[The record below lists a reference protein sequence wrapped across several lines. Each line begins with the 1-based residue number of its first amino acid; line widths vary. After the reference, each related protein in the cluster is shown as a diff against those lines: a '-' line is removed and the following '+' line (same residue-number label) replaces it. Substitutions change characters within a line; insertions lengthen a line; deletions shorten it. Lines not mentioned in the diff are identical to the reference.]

1 VNGPPA
7 PLSGA
12 AFGGGGSWAV
22 PGGLIAGGLAF
33 AALVLGDQVS
43 AKVTAAAIAGLVTI
57 LLVPLTGN
65 PRLACLYLVLL
76 FAPLGLRASFF
87 QFPHMSGA
95 GATFIDLA
103 DPFIFAL
110 LFFQLRDRFLGLRPF
125 RMPPALWFWA
135 AMIVLGIGSVI
146 FGTLRTTS
154 ANETVRMFKL
164 LLLALVVLNEVV
176 RHGHFKHVIVAIA
189 AGMVLQSALALA
201 QYGLGRQ
208 LGLQFLGEA
217 SNDDIEALSSA
228 TLLTRD
234 FVYRPSGLLGH
245 ANLLAG
251 YLALYMPMAV
261 ALLLS
266 PVSLGLKA
274 LLALSL
280 ALGLPALVLTLS
292 RAGWIEYSAAFVL
305 VLWLGTLHPVSR
317 RVFMPARAVIIAATA
332 VGVLAL
338 TPPIVQRLSTSD
350 PTAVEYRLE
359 WLRTAAKMVADNPV
373 FGVGLNTY
381 VYKQLPY
388 GADKTPEAMTARY
401 GPLWPAVHNSW
412 ALTWT
417 EQGTVGFLFWV
428 AVHVSILRVAI
439 RNLRIRDPML
449 HAMNAGLM
457 AGFIAIMIDG
467 LASFFVRTEAPA
479 RLFWIAAALILAIG
493 TWRRMHEPAG
503 AAVAARPQANPPSS
517 LRPGAGR
524 RDKWLP
530 GRQRGLR

>member
-1 VNGPPA
+1 MKGPPA
-7 PLSGA
+7 PRSGT
-12 AFGGGGSWAV
+12 AFGGDSPRALI
-22 PGGLIAGGLAF
+22 GGLVAGALAF
-33 AALVLGDQVS
+33 AALVLVGQVS
-43 AKVTAAAIAGLVTI
+43 AKVSAAAFAGLVTV

-76 FAPLGLRASFF
+76 FAPLGLRATFF
-87 QFPHMSGA
+87 RFPHMGGA
-95 GATFIDLA
+95 GATFIDLV

-125 RMPPALWFWA
+125 RMPPAMWFWA
-135 AMIVLGIGSVI
+135 GMIVLGVGSVI

-164 LLLALVVLNEVV
+164 LLLALAVLNEVV
-176 RHGHFKHVIVAIA
+176 RPQQFRHVIIAIA
-189 AGMVLQSALALA
+189 AGMVLQSGVALA

-208 LGLQFLGEA
+208 LGLQILGEA
-217 SNDDIEALSSA
+217 SNDDIEALSTA

-245 ANLLAG
+245 ANLLAA

-266 PVSLGLKA
+266 PLSRGLKA

-280 ALGLPALVLTLS
+280 VLGLPALVLTLS
-292 RAGWIEYSAAFVL
+292 RAGWIEYSVAFVL
-305 VLWLGTLHPVSR
+305 VLWLGSLHPVSR
-317 RVFMPARAVIIAATA
+317 RVFMPARTVLIAVTA
-332 VGVLAL
+332 IGVLAL
-338 TPPIVQRLSTSD
+338 TPPIVQRLSASD

-359 WLRTAAKMVADNPV
+359 WLRTAAAMVADNPV

-388 GADKTPEAMTARY
+388 GADKTPEAMTERY

-412 ALTWT
+412 ALVWT
-417 EQGTVGFLFWV
+417 EQGTVGFIFWV
-428 AVHVSILRVAI
+428 AVHVSILRVAV
-439 RNLRIRDPML
+439 RNLRIRDPVL

-479 RLFWIAAALILAIG
+479 RLFWIAAALILALG
-493 TWRRMHEPAG
+493 TWRRSQEQAE
-503 AAVAARPQANPPSS
+503 AAAAAREPETTAGPA
-517 LRPGAGR
+517 PGRGR
-524 RDKWLP
+524 RARWLP
-530 GRQRGLR
+530 ARQRGLR